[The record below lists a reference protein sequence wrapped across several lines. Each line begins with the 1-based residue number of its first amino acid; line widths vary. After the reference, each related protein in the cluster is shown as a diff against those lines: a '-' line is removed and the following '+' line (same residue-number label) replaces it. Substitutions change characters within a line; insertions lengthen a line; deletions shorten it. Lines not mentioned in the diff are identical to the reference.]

1 MSTALTVTHVQR
13 IYIKAPA
20 EAVWAAITTPEWSQR
35 YGYSGA
41 VEYQLHPGGRF
52 AAYAN
57 EGMRA
62 MGAPEVAID
71 GEVIEADPP
80 RRLVQTWR
88 VLMDASMAAEA
99 PSRVTWEIDERP
111 GGMTR
116 LTVTHELPENSAVA
130 ALMAG
135 ALEDMG
141 AGGGWAWILSGLKT
155 LLETGER
162 MEDPKMS

>member
-1 MSTALTVTHVQR
+1 MTEVLTVVQVQR
-13 IYIKAPA
+13 IYIKAKP
-20 EAVWAAITTPEWSQR
+20 EAVWAAITTPEWSER

-41 VEYQLHPGGRF
+41 VEYELHAGGRF
-52 AAYAN
+52 AAHAN

-62 MGAPEVAID
+62 MGAPDVAID
-71 GEVIEADPP
+71 GEVLEADPP

-88 VLMDASMAAEA
+88 VLMDPGMAAET
-99 PSRVTWEIDERP
+99 PSRVTWEIEERP

-135 ALEDMG
+135 GMEDMG
-141 AGGGWAWILSGLKT
+141 AGGGWSWILSGLKT
-155 LLETGER
+155 VLETGDR
-162 MEDPKMS
+162 MESPREP